1 MFTYKLLKRPN
12 ETVAYGVIRINED
25 GSSVSFLLNTDSF
38 LLNTDSIEVEAYQA
52 WLANGNTPQA
62 AD

>member
-25 GSSVSFLLNTDSF
+25 GSSVSFLLNTDS
-38 LLNTDSIEVEAYQA
+38 IEVEAYQA